1 MNSEA
6 VMEDLNLIKV
16 YGHLISNPGKKGA
29 LVIILGGTQSAFE
42 CADLLI
48 SGPVTY
54 RHNEAQY
61 I

>member
-29 LVIILGGTQSAFE
+29 LVIILGGT
-42 CADLLI
+42 
-48 SGPVTY
+48 
-54 RHNEAQY
+54 
-61 I
+61 